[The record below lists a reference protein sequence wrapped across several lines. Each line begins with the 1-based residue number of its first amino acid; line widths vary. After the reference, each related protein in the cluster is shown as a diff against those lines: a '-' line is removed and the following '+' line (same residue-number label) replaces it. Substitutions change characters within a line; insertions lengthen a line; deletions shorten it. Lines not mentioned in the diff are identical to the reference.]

1 VNRKHGLWP
10 CAALVLALTSY
21 GSVDAASAAAESGG
35 SISGTIA
42 LDDRGSDFP
51 AGMGIRVTVK
61 RAGTNSPLPIG
72 VAHLRTLTVAKDGTR
87 TIRYTV
93 SELPLGVL
101 LDVMV
106 DPVPA
111 AGATPLPRAG
121 FVSLA
126 SFRPK
131 GYRLT
136 LTDTNRNAIQR
147 DFAVYML
154 EVIPAM
160 PPPSSPARTQ

>member
-1 VNRKHGLWP
+1 VNRKHSVWP
-10 CAALVLALTSY
+10 CAALALAFTTYS
-21 GSVDAASAAAESGG
+21 GVDATSAAPASGG
-35 SISGTIA
+35 SISGMIA
-42 LDDRGSDFP
+42 LDDRGSDLP
-51 AGMGIRVTVK
+51 AGMGVRVTVK

-72 VAHLRTLTVAKDGTR
+72 VVHLRTLAVAKDGTR

-111 AGATPLPRAG
+111 AGATPLPREG
-121 FVSLA
+121 FVSVA

-131 GYRLT
+131 AYEVT
-136 LTDTNRNAIQR
+136 LTGTNHNAIQR

-154 EVIPAM
+154 EVIPAKQ
-160 PPPSSPARTQ
+160 PPPSPARTQ